1 MEIFIP
7 EKRKKPVTVTGPYI
21 VYMLNEM
28 DILED
33 WAAIRKAK
41 SELARRKASG
51 NYSFFY
57 GLFFF
62 TNKSYQLLKGIIC
75 SLRTFC

>member
-51 NYSFFY
+51 NYSFFMD
-57 GLFFF
+57 FFF

-75 SLRTFC
+75 SLRIFS